1 MKQLHDGI
9 TAGHPGREKTL
20 ELLTRNYYFPGMR
33 KFVNKYVDHG
43 DTCARIKPTRHAP
56 YRLLKPLE
64 IPKRPWQ
71 SISMDFV
78 TGLPESNGHDAMWVV
93 VDRLTKMAHYIP
105 CNETTDT
112 RQFAHMFIT
121 HVFKLHGLPLDITSD
136 RGSLFTAEFWKELTR
151 ELSIDRRLSTA
162 YHPQTDGQT
171 ERVNATM
178 EQYLRAY
185 CNYQQDNWAELL
197 TTAEFCYNNTVSST
211 TKQTPFFANYGY
223 HPNNDIAH
231 SKQNTKPTPEVHE
244 YITRLTEL
252 QETLRHEIRYAQE
265 TQSKQANKRRSP
277 DPTLKPGD
285 RVWLQNRNT
294 KTTRPS
300 KKLDYKRLG
309 PFTINKRIGLRAY
322 KLNLPPSMKIH
333 PTFHISLLE
342 PYNNNPIPGHI
353 QPPPPPVIINEQE
366 EYEIEQV
373 LDSKKL
379 YNKIYY
385 RAKWKGY
392 SHEHDQEWYPA
403 ENFENSPELTQD
415 FHKRYPHK
423 PKPQHVAL
431 S

>member
-1 MKQLHDGI
+1 M
-9 TAGHPGREKTL
+9 
-20 ELLTRNYYFPGMR
+20 
-33 KFVNKYVDHG
+33 
-43 DTCARIKPTRHAP
+43 
-56 YRLLKPLE
+56 
-64 IPKRPWQ
+64 
-71 SISMDFV
+71 
-78 TGLPESNGHDAMWVV
+78 
-93 VDRLTKMAHYIP
+93 
-105 CNETTDT
+105 
-112 RQFAHMFIT
+112 
-121 HVFKLHGLPLDITSD
+121 DITSD
-136 RGSLFTAEFWKELTR
+136 RGSLFTANFWKELTR

-197 TTAEFCYNNTVSST
+197 TTAEFCDNNTVSST

-231 SKQNTKPTPEVHE
+231 SKQDTKPTPEVHE

-265 TQSKQANKRRSP
+265 IQSEQANKRRSP

-309 PFTINKRIGLRAY
+309 PFTISKRIGLRAY

-342 PYNNNPIPGHI
+342 PYNDNPIPGHI

-415 FHKRYPHK
+415 FHKQYPHK